1 MGMEIT
7 ANLPGYGLALHTT
20 SPQLGL
26 AIGNFDQDAR
36 FTQSVS
42 ESKIRSRTWD
52 LDRDLSTHLH
62 LLLQEF
68 LAPQTWSD
76 LAFIAVAKGP
86 GSFTG
91 TRIGVATART
101 LAQQLNIP
109 LFAIST
115 LAGIVAHQRDSNPP
129 QFPENELI
137 AVQLPARR
145 GQYFVAIYQAT
156 ATGFRPYLPDTT
168 MTEADWE
175 ATLEKLLLPYQR
187 LEASQ
192 QQLGETVSS
201 ILKLAYQQWQQ
212 GKRPQMEEAQP
223 FYGQSPV

>member
-1 MGMEIT
+1 MAMETT

-26 AIGNFDQDAR
+26 AISNFDQQA
-36 FTQSVS
+36 
-42 ESKIRSRTWD
+42 RSRTWT

-62 LLLQEF
+62 VLLQEF
-68 LAPQTWSD
+68 LGPQTWPD

-109 LFAIST
+109 LFAIPT
-115 LAGIVAHQRDSNPP
+115 LAGIVAHQRDTNPL
-129 QFPENELI
+129 QFPEDHLI

-145 GQYFVAIYQAT
+145 GQYFVAIYQVT
-156 ATGFRPYLPDTT
+156 ATELSPYLADTT
-168 MTEADWE
+168 MTEQDWE
-175 ATLEKLLLPYQR
+175 ATLEKLSLPYQR
-187 LEASQ
+187 IEVTQKA
-192 QQLGETVSS
+192 LGETAPS

-212 GKRPQMEEAQP
+212 GKRPSLEEAKP

>member
-1 MGMEIT
+1 MDT
-7 ANLPGYGLALHTT
+7 AANLPGYGLALHTT

-26 AIGNFDQDAR
+26 AISDLNQNQKLAQELTD
-36 FTQSVS
+36 
-42 ESKIRSRTWD
+42 SKIRSRTWN

-62 LLLQEF
+62 VLLQAL
-68 LAPQTWSD
+68 LAPQNWSD

-101 LAQQLNIP
+101 LAQQLKIP

-115 LAGIVAHQRDSNPP
+115 LAGIVAHQLENNPS
-129 QFPENELI
+129 QFPENQLI

-156 ATGFRPYLPDTT
+156 ATGLSPYLADTT
-168 MTEADWE
+168 MTEQDWE
-175 ATLEKLLLPYQR
+175 ATLEKLSFPYQR
-187 LEASQ
+187 IEARQ
-192 QQLGETVSS
+192 QELGETVSS
-201 ILKLAYQQWQQ
+201 ILKLADQQWQQ
-212 GKRPQMEEAQP
+212 GERPQIEQAQP
-223 FYGQSPV
+223 FYGQRPV

>member
-1 MGMEIT
+1 
-7 ANLPGYGLALHTT
+7 
-20 SPQLGL
+20 
-26 AIGNFDQDAR
+26 
-36 FTQSVS
+36 
-42 ESKIRSRTWD
+42 
-52 LDRDLSTHLH
+52 
-62 LLLQEF
+62 LQEF

-156 ATGFRPYLPDTT
+156 ATGFSPYLADTT

-212 GKRPQMEEAQP
+212 GKRPQMEQAQP

>member
-1 MGMEIT
+1 MGMGTT
-7 ANLPGYGLALHTT
+7 ANLIGYGLALHTT

-26 AIGNFDQDAR
+26 AIGDFDQEVR
-36 FTQSVS
+36 LTQRVT
-42 ESKIRSRTWD
+42 ESKIRSRTWN

-62 LLLQEF
+62 VLLQEF

-115 LAGIVAHQRDSNPP
+115 LAGMIAHQRESNPP
-129 QFPENELI
+129 QFSENELI

-145 GQYFVAIYQAT
+145 GQYFVAIYQIT
-156 ATGFRPYLPDTT
+156 AAGLSPYLADTT
-168 MTEADWE
+168 MTEEDWE
-175 ATLEKLLLPYQR
+175 ATLEKLSFPYQR

-192 QQLGETVSS
+192 QELGETVSS
-201 ILKLAYQQWQQ
+201 ILQLAYQQWQQ
-212 GKRPQMEEAQP
+212 GERPPMAQAQP